1 MDQEKEKGFKV
12 TDKRTMFREETGED
26 SGTERTSAPEPEK
39 PEKEKQEERHQQQQ
53 KNSSIPFPE
62 ANFLT
67 LVFSLYTHAQISFG
81 TIPDPGTQQTMKDLP
96 QAKYNIDLLGILQEK
111 TKGNLTPEEDQTLE
125 HILFE
130 LRMMYVEASKII
142 R

>member
-12 TDKRTMFREETGED
+12 TDKRTMFREETGGEP
-26 SGTERTSAPEPEK
+26 GTETTPSSESKKSERAEQ
-39 PEKEKQEERHQQQQ
+39 KQDQQQ
-53 KNSSIPFPE
+53 KSSSMPFPE

-67 LVFSLYTHAQISFG
+67 LVFSLYTHIQMSLG
-81 TIPDPGTQQTMKDLP
+81 TIPDPVTQQPMKDLP

-130 LRMMYVEASKII
+130 LRMMYVEASKTI
-142 R
+142 